1 MTTPDPPLPPH
12 KGRQSAV
19 PLLLALAATPLAA
32 QTFSLT
38 PCTIEGVAGEARCG
52 SYEVF
57 ENRETLAGRK
67 IPLKVVVLPATGAE
81 KAADPLVFFAGGPGD
96 NATGSAAGFAQGLPA
111 VRATRDIVLI
121 DVRGTGGS
129 RALVCDSMMGATGA
143 QKFLDDF
150 LPVDSVEACRRQ
162 WEGQTDF
169 TRFTT
174 TELVDDVAEV
184 LRALGYAKANL
195 LGGSYGTRAAQAFAA
210 RHPDQV
216 RTMILEGVVPNDDR
230 MPLSIA
236 RDAQNALD
244 GWFAE
249 CAADAPCQAAFPRLR
264 EEFAAVLER
273 VRREPVEVQI
283 VDPDSG
289 QKVPLRLN
297 DKGFGQTVRYMLYL
311 PTTSIVLPLYI
322 HLAAQGDFQPLAET
336 AYLFATRLSGAGL
349 ADGLYLSVLCAE
361 DVPFIDSAEIPA
373 AISGTFLGDFR
384 IQRQRAACA
393 AWPARKLG
401 REILA
406 PLRSAIPTLLLSGE
420 RDPATPAA
428 GGTAVASGLSRSR
441 HLIIPDGAHSFE
453 GLVGADECVGDVT
466 ARFLTAGSVDGL
478 DTSCVD
484 QIRRPPFLLK
494 LERPGDLEL
503 SAADQERFVGTYTG
517 LGEAPTPVTIADGQ
531 LRMTAPDGQSY
542 ALLPV
547 TTTRFVIA
555 GAPPGFIVEFLVD
568 DQGKVTG
575 CAVEQGPGRRTELEK
590 EVP

>member
-1 MTTPDPPLPPH
+1 MNEGPRPTSTHHGHRFAL
-12 KGRQSAV
+12 V
-19 PLLLALAATPLAA
+19 LLLTAAPLVA
-32 QTFSLT
+32 QPFTLT
-38 PCTIEGVAGEARCG
+38 PCAIDGVAGEARCG
-52 SYEVF
+52 TYEVF
-57 ENRETLAGRK
+57 ENRETLAGRT
-67 IPLKVVVLPATGAE
+67 IPLKVVVLPATGAD
-81 KAADPLVFFAGGPGD
+81 KAPDPLVFFAGGPGD

-111 VRATRDIVLI
+111 VRASRDIVLI

-169 TRFTT
+169 TRYTT
-174 TELVDDVAEV
+174 AELVDDVAEV
-184 LRALGYAKANL
+184 LRALGYAQANL

-210 RHPDQV
+210 RHPEQV
-216 RTMILEGVVPNDDR
+216 RTMILEGVVANDDR
-230 MPLSIA
+230 MPISIA

-249 CAADAPCQAAFPRLR
+249 CAADTECHGAFPRLG

-273 VRREPVEVQI
+273 VRRAPVEVQI
-283 VDPDSG
+283 LDPESG

-336 AYLFATRLSGAGL
+336 AYLFAARLSGAGL

-361 DVPFIDSAEIPA
+361 DVPFIDSVEIPA
-373 AISGTFLGDFR
+373 AIAGTFLGDFR
-384 IQRQRAACA
+384 IERQRAACA

-401 REILA
+401 SEILA
-406 PLRSAIPTLLLSGE
+406 PLRSPIPTLLLSGE
-420 RDPATPAA
+420 RDPVTPAA

-453 GLVGADECVGDVT
+453 GLVGADECVGEVT
-466 ARFLTAGSVDGL
+466 ARFLAAGSVDGL
-478 DTSCVD
+478 DTACVD

-494 LERPGDLEL
+494 LERPGDLKL
-503 SAADQERFVGTYTG
+503 SAAEQQRFVGSYAG
-517 LGEAPTPVTIADGQ
+517 LGEAPTPVTVADGQ

-547 TTTRFVIA
+547 TATRFVIA
-555 GAPPGFIVEFLVD
+555 GAPPGFVVEFLVD
-568 DQGKVTG
+568 DQGKVIG
-575 CAVEQGPGRRTELEK
+575 CAVEQGPGRRTELRK
-590 EVP
+590 QVP